1 MQFIGFAFTF
11 RKTNNL
17 LCPYKKMTAVD
28 SWVPAHD
35 IQDYFVLGKTKY
47 DQMVF
52 EAELN
57 QIPSMDCGKWF
68 RMYQNIQTEDI
79 SGTSCVFNHFL
90 KPSSDLSKT

>member
-11 RKTNNL
+11 RKTNSL
-17 LCPYKKMTAVD
+17 LCPYKKMTVD

-35 IQDYFVLGKTKY
+35 IQDYFVLGKTNY

-57 QIPSMDCGKWF
+57 QIPSMDCGK
-68 RMYQNIQTEDI
+68 
-79 SGTSCVFNHFL
+79 
-90 KPSSDLSKT
+90 